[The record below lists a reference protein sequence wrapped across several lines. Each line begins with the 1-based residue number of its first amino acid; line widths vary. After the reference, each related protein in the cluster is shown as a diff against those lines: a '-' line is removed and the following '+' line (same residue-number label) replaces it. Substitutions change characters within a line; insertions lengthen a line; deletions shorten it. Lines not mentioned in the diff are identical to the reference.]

1 MKNLVVLFA
10 SFLLMTI
17 AIEGVKAQST
27 ATANSSATI
36 ITPITIVKV
45 QDLNFG
51 NIAVRATGTGGTVVL
66 TPAGVRS
73 ATGGVTLPAVAGTV
87 TAASFNVGGDG
98 NRTFSISLPTAP
110 ITLTGPTGV
119 TMTMSLGTF
128 TSAPSGTGTL
138 SAGTRNVT
146 VGGTLTVSAGQTPG
160 LYTNT
165 GGLTVTVNY
174 N

>member
-27 ATANSSATI
+27 ATAEASATI
-36 ITPITIVKV
+36 ITPITILKT
-45 QDLNFG
+45 QDLKFG
-51 NIAVRATGTGGTVVL
+51 NIAVQQLTGGSVVL
-66 TPAGVRS
+66 TPGGVRN
-73 ATGGVTLPAVAGTV
+73 ATGGVTLPTV
-87 TAASFNVGGDG
+87 TGDVSAASFTVSGDG

-110 ITLTGPTGV
+110 ITLTGGAGG
-119 TMTMSLGTF
+119 TMSLGTF
-128 TSAPSGTGTL
+128 TSTPSATGTL
-138 SAGTRNVT
+138 DAGSKIVT
-146 VGGTLTVSAGQTPG
+146 VGGTLTVSAGQSPG

-165 GGLTVTVNY
+165 SGLAITVNY